1 MYFFHFFF
9 FSLHYFIYLL
19 LLLLHT
25 TIQLACFVLYFI
37 CAVKCIVL
45 LQLHELWTSR
55 TFVRAIVVFACHIIF
70 TVIHDCHTV
79 HGYCPVAEF
88 ACTLSTLLWMLLF
101 MHLIYIW
108 MLLLAPYRHN
118 NSTVSATCGNKYN
131 AICLCLLCVEFWK
144 AKSGLFLFLFLS
156 RTKTMICFMFHLC
169 ICI

>member
-9 FSLHYFIYLL
+9 LFFTLFYLFITLTTTYYYTTCLLRFVFHLCRKMYCITPTTWIVNVSNIRTCNCCICLPYYL
-19 LLLLHT
+19 
-25 TIQLACFVLYFI
+25 
-37 CAVKCIVL
+37 
-45 LQLHELWTSR
+45 
-55 TFVRAIVVFACHIIF
+55 
-70 TVIHDCHTV
+70 
-79 HGYCPVAEF
+79 HGYTRLSHCAWLLSCRRICLHPFYF
-88 ACTLSTLLWMLLF
+88 ALNAAVYAF
-101 MHLIYIW
+101 DIW